1 MLKIKHKDK
10 KTDARIGELK
20 TKSGIIETPFFMPV
34 GTKASVKLMMPEEL
48 HRSGTK
54 AIISNSLVLSLYP
67 GIETIKKFGGIHKFM
82 NFNGV
87 IFTDSGGFQV
97 IREGFEPKI
106 DNHGL
111 HYKNPYNGSK
121 EILTP
126 AKAMH
131 IQNMLN
137 SDVIMCLDDMLLPGA
152 DHERVA
158 LGVKRTYEW
167 GKICKQNHKNKRQL
181 LFGITQGGVSK
192 KLRKESIKL
201 MTSIGFDGYSIG
213 GLAIGESKEN
223 MFKVIELSC
232 GLLPE
237 DKPRYVMGLGS
248 PQDILQ
254 AISHGVDC
262 FDSVY
267 PTRIARRNSLLT
279 RKGPIK
285 ILRSIYKDDMGPI
298 EKGCDCY
305 TCRNYT
311 KAYLHHLARSKELS
325 AMMLNSIHN
334 VAFLQQIVAEAK
346 MHIKD
351 GKFAK
356 FEKEFLK
363 GYKINSE

>member
-1 MLKIKHKDK
+1 MLKIKHCDK
-10 KTDARIGELK
+10 RSDARIGELK
-20 TKSGIIETPFFMPV
+20 TKSGRIETPFFMPV
-34 GTKASVKLMMPEEL
+34 ATKASVKLMMPEEL
-48 HRSGTK
+48 ERSGTK

-82 NFNGV
+82 NFSGV

-97 IREGFEPKI
+97 IREGFEPHI

-111 HYKNPYNGSK
+111 HFKNPYDGK
-121 EILTP
+121 RELLTP
-126 AKAMH
+126 ARAMH
-131 IQNMLN
+131 IQNAIN
-137 SDVIMCLDDMLLPGA
+137 ADAIMCLDDMLLPGA
-152 DHERVA
+152 DTERVA
-158 LGVKRTYEW
+158 LGVQRTYEW
-167 GKICKQNHKNKRQL
+167 AKQCYEHHANKKQI
-181 LFGITQGGVSK
+181 LFGITQGGVNSR
-192 KLRKESIKL
+192 LRKKSIQL
-201 MTSIGFDGYSIG
+201 MTSIDFGGFSIG
-213 GLAIGESKEN
+213 GLAIGEHKKD

-248 PQDILQ
+248 PQDILH

-267 PTRIARRNSLLT
+267 PTRTARRNSLLT

-285 ILRSIYKDDMGPI
+285 ILRSIYRHDMGPI

-305 TCRNYT
+305 TCRNYSL
-311 KAYLHHLARSKELS
+311 AYLHHLAKSKELS

-334 VAFLQQIVAEAK
+334 VAFLQQIVSEAK
-346 MHIKD
+346 MHIKE

-356 FEKEFLK
+356 FQKEFLK
-363 GYKINSE
+363 GYKINEA